1 MIIRLF
7 DAIDEYNTSKQREV
21 RRPTSEVGAT
31 YDGSPCDCDRRYT
44 SSSRSDPGDGSHCES
59 EGEGEASIQT
69 TTKTERYSK
78 LKIYILNIIN
88 TSS

>member
-1 MIIRLF
+1 MTEAHVM
-7 DAIDEYNTSKQREV
+7 AIADTPVPPDLLQETTAAAKPKAKGETSF
-21 RRPTSEVGAT
+21 
-31 YDGSPCDCDRRYT
+31 
-44 SSSRSDPGDGSHCES
+44 
-59 EGEGEASIQT
+59 QT